1 MIVGDSVADVCQSST
16 LANDFRDVDDKRDA
30 RDLDPMN
37 SMDTAPMTRR
47 ERKKQET
54 RRRIRD
60 AAFSLMKEHGY
71 ENVKIEE
78 IARQA
83 DVANATFFLH
93 FPNKAA
99 LVTAF
104 NEEISEKI
112 TLRLAEFD
120 FPPIEQ
126 LELLRAIII
135 DEWRENADLL
145 RHIVSDAL
153 AQGNE
158 DFDGSAASLVEIAE
172 DIMLRGQKDGAFS
185 KDFDAEIVAHCLLAC
200 WRSSTL
206 QWAITGDVERARRA
220 NRQAL
225 DLILSGLLPR

>member
-1 MIVGDSVADVCQSST
+1 ME
-16 LANDFRDVDDKRDA
+16 
-30 RDLDPMN
+30 
-37 SMDTAPMTRR
+37 TAPLTRR

-112 TLRLAEFD
+112 TKRLADFD

-126 LELLRAIII
+126 LELLRAIVM

-153 AQGNE
+153 AQGSD
-158 DFDGSAASLVEIAE
+158 DFDGSAASIVEIVE
-172 DIMLRGQKDGAFS
+172 DIVLKGQNEGSFS
-185 KDFDAEIVAHCLLAC
+185 NDVDADVVAHCLLAC
-200 WRSSTL
+200 WRSATL
-206 QWAITGDVERARRA
+206 QWAVSGNAERARRA